1 MTLTKTDAR
10 TLAVHAIGNLVYY
23 PTSRRGTP
31 ISKCE
36 HYDLDVARIAGALLA
51 VSRGDNDGAV
61 RALISLSVREAEGL
75 VDAAPESPATEA
87 WLAQRPGLAQL
98 RIYVAQGMQRDA
110 FDQPAEFR
118 GLLGDYVRQRSRDL
132 GAGDL
137 NRLALLG
144 EPLPPQVTVGRI
156 GTAEFWTVA
165 VDPVVRRTEEAA
177 ANTAGVVTP

>member
-1 MTLTKTDAR
+1 MKTPVPPIALTVTVINGKTVVKLHGEREVCLTEGETYTLPLPLRIGFAAGPDAPD
-10 TLAVHAIGNLVYY
+10 AVV
-23 PTSRRGTP
+23 
-31 ISKCE
+31 
-36 HYDLDVARIAGALLA
+36 
-51 VSRGDNDGAV
+51 
-61 RALISLSVREAEGL
+61 
-75 VDAAPESPATEA
+75 PESPATEA
-87 WLAQRPGLAQL
+87 WLAQRPGLADL

-118 GLLGDYVRQRSRDL
+118 GLLGDYVRQRSREL

-144 EPLPPQVTVGRI
+144 EPLPPQVAVGRI

-165 VDPVVRRTEEAA
+165 VDSVVRRTEEAA